1 MAISISQGLRILVW
15 SSIAGGLLSAKCRR
29 GKRVLPVPVILR
41 CWRDPPIRDE
51 EALYDIIDVI
61 VDIAD
66 ARNGRCHEN

>member
-1 MAISISQGLRILVW
+1 MPAACL
-15 SSIAGGLLSAKCRR
+15 APSAAVEKGCY
-29 GKRVLPVPVILR
+29 R
-41 CWRDPPIRDE
+41 CPSYCGWRDPPIRDE